1 MKKGPLFEKQVVV
14 YLQRAFDS
22 ASIER
27 RVMGG
32 ANDRGDVAGL
42 YWQGKPFVL
51 EVKNRNR
58 VELAAWMGEL
68 DAECGNAD
76 TDMGAVVFH
85 RKGRGAGSMG
95 DQYVLMDLRTL
106 ARLLGGDDGDV

>member
-42 YWQGKPFVL
+42 YWHGRPFVL

-68 DAECGNAD
+68 EAECGNAD

>member
-1 MKKGPLFEKQVVV
+1 MEARTVD
-14 YLQRAFDS
+14 YLCEAFDTDT
-22 ASIER
+22 IER

-32 ANDRGDVAGL
+32 KNDRGDVAGL
-42 YWQGKPFVL
+42 YWHGKPFVL

-68 DAECGNAD
+68 ADECGNAD

-106 ARLLGGDDGDV
+106 VRLLGGDDGDV